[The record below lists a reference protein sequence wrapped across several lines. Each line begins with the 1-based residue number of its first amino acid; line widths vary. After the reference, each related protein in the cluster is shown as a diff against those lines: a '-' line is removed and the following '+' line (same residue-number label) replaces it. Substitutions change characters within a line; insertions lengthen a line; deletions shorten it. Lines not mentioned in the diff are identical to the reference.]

1 MRRIDQEGWSRFS
14 DVVPFCP
21 AGQWCVQAVGSVY
34 HRELLLDSRACLT
47 GFALIGLVVVEPKKA
62 DKWDNRVDKSHN

>member
-1 MRRIDQEGWSRFS
+1 M
-14 DVVPFCP
+14 VPFCL
-21 AGQWCVQAVGSVY
+21 AGQWCVQAVAFVSR
-34 HRELLLDSRACLT
+34 RELLLDSRASLT